1 MSSTGSAPTSRT
13 TAAASNMDTPRVT
26 ASSVMA
32 TLSPGSSA
40 PAMRPPPP
48 WSLTSLR
55 TLNALSWRPWV
66 AAMAAMANAMASA
79 PMVSPPT
86 AVTSSGSAASA
97 ASATR
102 SMPSGRHV
110 VCLASMNHVVGL
122 PDFKTKSPCFTA
134 CVRRW
139 SISASLLMGVDP
151 TEVWVTHFV
160 AMTRVVA
167 IANQKGGVAKTT
179 STHALGVAMAERGK
193 RVLLVDLDPQ
203 ASLTWACGVDPD
215 ALQVS
220 IHDVLLKRA
229 RAADAIVELPAPK
242 PSGSKPGVLHL
253 LPSTIDLAGAE
264 LNLLTKTGR
273 EYVLRKALSKVA
285 ERYDRVL
292 IDCPPSLG
300 ILTINGLTA
309 ADEVVIPLQCESL
322 SQRGVGQLLET
333 IEDVRDYTNEDLEV
347 RGAIATL
354 FDGRTKLSHQVVE
367 QVRREYGIK
376 VLEPF
381 VPKSVKVAEAPAR
394 GRSVLTHAPKSRSA
408 EAYRELANQL
418 LGRKGS

>member
-1 MSSTGSAPTSRT
+1 
-13 TAAASNMDTPRVT
+13 
-26 ASSVMA
+26 
-32 TLSPGSSA
+32 
-40 PAMRPPPP
+40 
-48 WSLTSLR
+48 
-55 TLNALSWRPWV
+55 
-66 AAMAAMANAMASA
+66 
-79 PMVSPPT
+79 
-86 AVTSSGSAASA
+86 
-97 ASATR
+97 
-102 SMPSGRHV
+102 MP
-110 VCLASMNHVVGL
+110 
-122 PDFKTKSPCFTA
+122 
-134 CVRRW
+134 
-139 SISASLLMGVDP
+139 
-151 TEVWVTHFV
+151 HFD

-193 RVLLVDLDPQ
+193 KILLVDLDPQ

-215 ALQVS
+215 LLEVS

-229 RAADAIVELPAPK
+229 KAEDAIVALPAPSPLK
-242 PSGSKPGVLHL
+242 EGKPGVLHL

-273 EYVLRKALSKVA
+273 EYVLRKALSKVS

-309 ADEVVIPLQCESL
+309 ADEVLIPLQCESL

-347 RGAIATL
+347 IGAIATL
-354 FDGRTKLSHQVVE
+354 FDGRTKLAHQVVA
-367 QVRREYGIK
+367 QVRSPYDIK

-408 EAYRELANQL
+408 QAYRELANQI
-418 LGRKGS
+418 LGRKSS